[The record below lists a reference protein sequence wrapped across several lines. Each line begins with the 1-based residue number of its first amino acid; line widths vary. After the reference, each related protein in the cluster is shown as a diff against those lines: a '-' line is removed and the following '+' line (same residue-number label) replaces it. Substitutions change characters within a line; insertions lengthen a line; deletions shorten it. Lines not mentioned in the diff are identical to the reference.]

1 MSTSDVVKKETVENS
16 NQIENKETVENSNQ
30 IENKETVENSNQI
43 ENKETVENIEI
54 DSVSQI
60 LKNNTHEIT
69 KKLESQLPLKV
80 QQFSELYSAYL
91 HSINNTFDSCI
102 TCEKELFEKLGMDK
116 GIIKVFGE
124 YTKTCTDTML
134 QQMDQ
139 YAQFRKYATDTQLSV
154 VKSWDD
160 FMTSMIGYNIKIF
173 DQFK

>member
-1 MSTSDVVKKETVENS
+1 MLKFLNIMSTSDVVKKETVENS
-16 NQIENKETVENSNQ
+16 NQIENKETVEN
-30 IENKETVENSNQI
+30 
-43 ENKETVENIEI
+43 IEI
-54 DSVSQI
+54 DSISQI

-91 HSINNTFDSCI
+91 HSINNTFNSCI

-116 GIIKVFGE
+116 GIIKPFGE

>member
-1 MSTSDVVKKETVENS
+1 MSTSDVVK
-16 NQIENKETVENSNQ
+16 
-30 IENKETVENSNQI
+30 KETVENSNQI

-69 KKLESQLPLKV
+69 KKLESQLPLKM
-80 QQFSELYSAYL
+80 QQFSELYTAYL

-173 DQFK
+173 NQFK

>member
-1 MSTSDVVKKETVENS
+1 MLKFLNIMSTSDVVK
-16 NQIENKETVENSNQ
+16 KETVENSNQ

-69 KKLESQLPLKV
+69 KKLESQLPLKM
-80 QQFSELYSAYL
+80 QQFSELYTAHL

-173 DQFK
+173 GQFK

>member
-1 MSTSDVVKKETVENS
+1 MSTSDVVK
-16 NQIENKETVENSNQ
+16 KETVENSNQ

-160 FMTSMIGYNIKIF
+160 FMTSMIGYNIRNN
-173 DQFK
+173 

>member
-1 MSTSDVVKKETVENS
+1 MLKFLNIMSTSDVVK
-16 NQIENKETVENSNQ
+16 
-30 IENKETVENSNQI
+30 KETVENSNQI

>member
-1 MSTSDVVKKETVENS
+1 MSTSDVVK
-16 NQIENKETVENSNQ
+16 KETVENSNQ

-69 KKLESQLPLKV
+69 KKLESQLPLKM
-80 QQFSELYSAYL
+80 QQFSELYTAYL

-102 TCEKELFEKLGMDK
+102 TCEKELFEKLGVDK
-116 GIIKVFGE
+116 GIIKAFRNI
-124 YTKTCTDTML
+124 TKTYTDTML

-139 YAQFRKYATDTQLSV
+139 YAQFRKYTTDTQLSA
-154 VKSWDD
+154 VKSWDN
-160 FMTSMIGYNIKIF
+160 FMTSMMGYNLKMF